1 MSENKVKKTQDRRV
15 KRTKRILR
23 ECFFNLLEEKTI
35 DELTVKELT
44 EAADINRSTFYFYYN
59 DINDMMKQI
68 QNEIFDVFEENVISP
83 QASFFTVEDFKEYIL
98 RFLLFCKEYEQI
110 CKFVISN
117 DPNNFLSNKIKES
130 LLKHIPNSYK
140 TFSQKDPK
148 RYLTC
153 FAVSAFWETV
163 IQWMYDGME
172 VAPEDMAS
180 FMAEAYFHGGRTILA
195 DYYRKNGMLSN

>member
-23 ECFFNLLEEKTI
+23 ECLFNLLEKKTI

-68 QNEIFDVFEENVISP
+68 QNEIFEVFEENVISP

-98 RFLLFCKEYEQI
+98 RFLLFCKEYEKI

-117 DPNNFLSNKIKES
+117 DPSNFLSNKIKDS

-140 TFSQKDPK
+140 TFPPEDPK

-153 FAVSAFWETV
+153 FAVSAIWETV

-172 VAPEDMAS
+172 VDPENMAS
-180 FMAEAYFHGGRTILA
+180 FMAEAYVHGGRTILA
-195 DYYRKNGMLSN
+195 DYYQKNGILSN